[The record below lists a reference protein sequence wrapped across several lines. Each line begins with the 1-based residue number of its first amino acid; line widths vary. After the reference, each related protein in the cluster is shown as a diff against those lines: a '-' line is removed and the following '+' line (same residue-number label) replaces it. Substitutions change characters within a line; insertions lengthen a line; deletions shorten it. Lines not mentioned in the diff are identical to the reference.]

1 MERTYL
7 ISFILNFTLFKRFRY
22 ETEFKNN
29 SSVLVSPKKMR
40 LDTTSR
46 HAILTAIKMSPRL
59 QKEQHFIDFFFVM
72 PWPLEYLL
80 R

>member
-1 MERTYL
+1 
-7 ISFILNFTLFKRFRY
+7 
-22 ETEFKNN
+22 
-29 SSVLVSPKKMR
+29 MR